1 MALRP
6 FPKALRARAKALLKS
21 EREATG
27 LSPEAVAAMV
37 RVEPATIKDYERMG
51 GTCPSRPLYA
61 DLAGALRSLPMI
73 NLMLEPLGMRAIW
86 GDSDVAS
93 AIEKLERLRPLLRQA
108 CAYVCGGDEP

>member
-6 FPKALRARAKALLKS
+6 FPKELRAQAKALLKS
-21 EREATG
+21 EHEASG
-27 LSPEAVAAMV
+27 LSPEALGGRV
-37 RVEPATIKDYERMG
+37 RVKPATILDYERKG

-73 NLMLEPLGMRAIW
+73 NLMLEPFGMRAIW
-86 GDSDVAS
+86 DDSDVAS
-93 AIEKLERLRPLLRQA
+93 AVEKLERLRPLLRQA